1 MENTYNGWTNYA
13 TWRVNLEIFEDIDTD
28 NWAEDIENLSAYEF
42 SEYLKDYTEE
52 LIYNQVDT
60 KADTALNFAESYAL
74 AFIDKVNWGEIAI
87 GIIDT
92 YKENYLCDNCCD
104 KLEEQGDFCSN
115 KCKKEYGLLADH
127 PKG

>member
-28 NWAEDIENLSAYEF
+28 NWAEDIEHLSAYEF
-42 SEYLKDYTEE
+42 GQFLKEYAEQLVETENY
-52 LIYNQVDT
+52 L
-60 KADTALNFAESYAL
+60 AESYAY
-74 AFIDKVNWGEIAI
+74 AFISQANFTEIAE
-87 GIIDT
+87 GIIDI
-92 YKENYLCDNCCD
+92 YRENYCCDNCCD